1 VDLQTNGEDFALWQ
15 LYEEQGVDPL
25 QYYLF
30 GLGLGNG
37 YRNRGFW
44 NLVSGDMGLKTRED
58 YEDFAQYRNKNTDT
72 IVYQGRFEHSIRRNL
87 TNSTS
92 LTLPWWDIGVKGDLT
107 WTETFRQTRENPLY
121 IDTVT
126 TWPRIGIGVN
136 VPNFAHRFDFFKG
149 KLRSLSTSH
158 RFDYQER
165 YTVRPYQSAEDE
177 WLTTIDFNPLIRISA
192 LTQGSIRI
200 ENSVRVKIEE
210 QERRAKMELPGTDT
224 LKEKYEDYYIK
235 IPWLHTDKVVD
246 RGYAAGDELSISYS
260 LKAKRG
266 FQLWRWYIKLDND
279 IDLKLSSGYSYR
291 NLIQEG
297 YIPIDG
303 FNPYVQ
309 ESGTTGMHYVMQ
321 TPEGEKIPS
330 YTPEL
335 KKVSRNIPARSHEW
349 YIRPSAGYSFSKLAS
364 ANAYIE
370 YRRLREQ
377 LDKGDAHTR
386 QTLSFEIAV
395 MLRFN

>member
-15 LYEEQGVDPL
+15 LYEEQGVEPL

-44 NLVSGDMGLKTRED
+44 NLVSGDMGLKSRED
-58 YEDFAQYRNKNTDT
+58 YESFAQYRNKNTDT
-72 IVYQGRFEHSIRRNL
+72 IVYQGRFEHSVRRNL
-87 TNSTS
+87 TNSTA

-107 WTETFRQTRENPLY
+107 WTEIFRQTRENPLY
-121 IDTVT
+121 IDTTT
-126 TWPRIGIGVN
+126 TWPKIGIGVD

-158 RFDYQER
+158 RFDYLER
-165 YTVRPYQSAEDE
+165 RTVRPYQSAEDE

-200 ENSVRVKIEE
+200 ENSVRVKMEE
-210 QERRAKMELPGTDT
+210 QVRRAKIELPGTEDW
-224 LKEKYEDYYIK
+224 EEDYYVK
-235 IPWLHTDKVVD
+235 VPWLHTDKVVD
-246 RGYAAGDELSISYS
+246 RGYAAGDELSIAYS

-266 FQLWRWYIKLDND
+266 FQFWRWYVKLDND
-279 IDLKLSSGYSYR
+279 IDLKLASGYSYR
-291 NLIQEG
+291 KLIQEI
-297 YIPIDG
+297 YVPVENFDPSD
-303 FNPYVQ
+303 PYTPT
-309 ESGTTGMHYVMQ
+309 GTNGVHAVIQ
-321 TPEGEKIPS
+321 TPEGEKWIS

-335 KKVSRNIPARSHEW
+335 EKKDRSVPARSHEW

-364 ANAYIE
+364 ASAYIE

-377 LDKGDAHTR
+377 LNDGYTHTR